1 MASRAAELLAT
12 AQETLAAGAY
22 DDALSAATASL
33 EEEDLAR
40 SHRTLGDLY
49 SIDDRYAEAQH
60 EWELAFR
67 KLRDEGAWR
76 EAAQVAIELARLHA
90 NMFGHPS
97 AGAGWVERA
106 RLLLERLCPC
116 VEWGYLELAY
126 MACERPDTD
135 ELLAAAERALTI
147 ALEHGDSNLEAQALA
162 DSGLALVTQGRTRE
176 GFSRL
181 DAALAAISAGE
192 VSPIAASISFCSMLT
207 ACDRAGD
214 VRRAEEWT
222 GIVSGVL
229 AGLGNKPRALHV
241 HCRVA
246 YGSVLYASGRWPEAE
261 ALMIEALGPAG
272 SASLSHRALTVAHLA
287 DLRIDQGRIAE
298 AALLLAPFEDR
309 LTSCGPLARVHLRR
323 GQPALAEAVLRR
335 GLREMVGDALRACSL
350 LTLLVEVYLSRGAFD
365 DARATADELAA
376 LAAGVDIGV
385 VRAEAAV
392 AAGRVLAATAD
403 RPAAIASFEDAK
415 AHLAGDERPFQLG
428 LIRIE
433 LARARAAAG
442 DRPGAI
448 TEARAALA
456 CFERLGAT
464 HARDEASALL
474 RGWGETGRTRPHN
487 ADELAATLTR
497 REREVLK
504 LISQGL
510 TNAEIAQ
517 RLFISAKT
525 AEHHV
530 GRALSKLGVRSRA
543 EAAALAVRL
552 AATTEL

>member
-1 MASRAAELLAT
+1 
-12 AQETLAAGAY
+12 
-22 DDALSAATASL
+22 
-33 EEEDLAR
+33 
-40 SHRTLGDLY
+40 
-49 SIDDRYAEAQH
+49 
-60 EWELAFR
+60 
-67 KLRDEGAWR
+67 
-76 EAAQVAIELARLHA
+76 
-90 NMFGHPS
+90 
-97 AGAGWVERA
+97 
-106 RLLLERLCPC
+106 
-116 VEWGYLELAY
+116 
-126 MACERPDTD
+126 
-135 ELLAAAERALTI
+135 
-147 ALEHGDSNLEAQALA
+147 
-162 DSGLALVTQGRTRE
+162 VTQGRTRE

-192 VSPIAASISFCSMLT
+192 VSPIAASIIFCSMLT

-261 ALMIEALGPAG
+261 ALMIEALGPAE

-428 LIRIE
+428 LVRIE
-433 LARARAAAG
+433 LG
-442 DRPGAI
+442 DRPAPVHLRQDRGAPRRPRAQQAWR
-448 TEARAALA
+448 TQPGGGGGPGGPARRHHRAIASPRDRHPQNRGPT
-456 CFERLGAT
+456 CGYHPTTPDSVGAT
-464 HARDEASALL
+464 
-474 RGWGETGRTRPHN
+474 
-487 ADELAATLTR
+487 LAT
-497 REREVLK
+497 
-504 LISQGL
+504 
-510 TNAEIAQ
+510 
-517 RLFISAKT
+517 
-525 AEHHV
+525 
-530 GRALSKLGVRSRA
+530 
-543 EAAALAVRL
+543 
-552 AATTEL
+552 